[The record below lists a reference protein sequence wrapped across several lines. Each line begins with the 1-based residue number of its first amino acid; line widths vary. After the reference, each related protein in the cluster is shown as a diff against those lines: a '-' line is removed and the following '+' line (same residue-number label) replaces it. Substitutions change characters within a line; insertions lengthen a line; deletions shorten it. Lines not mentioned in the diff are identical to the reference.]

1 MDGTIETEKGVSNML
16 VLTRKNRE
24 AVVVSDSD
32 GLEQVLKVTVL
43 DIRPGR
49 VTLGIEGE
57 RDIPVYRDELW
68 ESKFAREEARRIAPG
83 ERSARRSRQGRARRA
98 VLAK

>member
-1 MDGTIETEKGVSNML
+1 ML
-16 VLTRKNRE
+16 VLSRKNRE
-24 AVVVSDSD
+24 AVVVSDSH

-43 DIRPGR
+43 EIRRGR

-68 ESKFAREEARRIAPG
+68 QSKFAREQPRRIAPG
-83 ERSARRSRQGRARRA
+83 ERSARRLRHSRARNA